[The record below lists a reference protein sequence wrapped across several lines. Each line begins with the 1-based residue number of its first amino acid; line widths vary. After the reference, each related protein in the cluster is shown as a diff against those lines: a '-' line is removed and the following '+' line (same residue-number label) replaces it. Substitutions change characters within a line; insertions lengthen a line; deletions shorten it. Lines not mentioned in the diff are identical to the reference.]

1 MGPEAADAG
10 VLLGLRAAG
19 ADEPA
24 CALLGLRRAGAGE
37 LAYDERLSS
46 QSMSGGS
53 SSGSLGEVVGEGVA
67 EPALP
72 SVRPRTSAA
81 QESGTEQVEEARS
94 IPGPNPIPRPNP
106 IRRPNP
112 KTLALILT
120 LTRWKRRG
128 LALAL

>member
-1 MGPEAADAG
+1 MGPEEASDAG
-10 VLLGLRAAG
+10 MLLGLHAAG

-72 SVRPRTSAA
+72 RLANR
-81 QESGTEQVEEARS
+81 AR
-94 IPGPNPIPRPNP
+94 
-106 IRRPNP
+106 
-112 KTLALILT
+112 A
-120 LTRWKRRG
+120 
-128 LALAL
+128 